1 MTAPGDD
8 QSLRA
13 TGRLARTWRALGA
26 ARRQRASARAEQS
39 GPGERERTAEDE
51 RVNVSQRLDAAR
63 ARLKASIAPPE
74 DVQRGSD
81 VGDQRGPDAPDQH
94 GTDALPPA
102 TS

>member
-26 ARRQRASARAEQS
+26 ARRQRASPRAEQS
-39 GPGERERTAEDE
+39 GPGEDRRTAEDE
-51 RVNVSQRLDAAR
+51 RVIVSQRLDAAR
-63 ARLKASIAPPE
+63 ARLKDSIAPPE
-74 DVQRGSD
+74 DIQRGGD
-81 VGDQRGPDAPDQH
+81 VGDPGDADAPDQH